1 MYMQEI
7 DQEVLKNRIEAEIE
21 EEIYEEEAEQD
32 NESIEIEKNNRNII
46 WQPKD
51 FSIREFLSMKSYKEI
66 DLQPKY
72 QRNFVMNQKQS
83 SRLIESIL
91 MNVPIPVI
99 YLNEEKDWTYSVIDW
114 QQRLTSFLTFIEEK
128 LFETNKPFKLI
139 WLNILKELNWKTFS
153 QLEKD
158 NQNKIKTTTLHTI
171 IIKKESNE
179 DIKFEIFERLNTWSI
194 KLNEDEIRNTV
205 YRWKYMDLL
214 SELENNELFHKLV
227 RKDNYKN
234 RMIYRWM
241 ILRFFSLYEKSY
253 LNYKPSI
260 KQFSNKHLREFRN
273 LSDEK
278 VKEYKEIFKNTTEL
292 VYSVFGYNAFRRYI
306 PWYDDNINWY
316 WALTRIN
323 MAIYDIQMCCFANY
337 SKNQII
343 QSADIIREEFIKLMC
358 ENQKF
363 IDCIL
368 NQTSNKEQ
376 LQTRFKIWFEKLE
389 EIIWTPKNENRIF
402 PYNIKKS
409 LFELD
414 SSCKICNQQIVSIDD
429 SEVDH
434 ISPFSKWW
442 KTILENAQ
450 LTHRY
455 CNRKKN
461 NNW

>member
-1 MYMQEI
+1 MEENLDLI
-7 DQEVLKNRIEAEIE
+7 NKKIEAEIE
-21 EEIYEEEAEQD
+21 EEIYDEEVEKD
-32 NESIEIEKNNRNII
+32 NEFIEIEWNNRNII

-51 FSIREFLSMKSYKEI
+51 ITIREFLSMKQ
-66 DLQPKY
+66 DWDLVLQPEY

-83 SRLIESIL
+83 SRLIESVL
-91 MNVPIPVI
+91 MNVPLPVI
-99 YLNEEKDWTYSVIDW
+99 YLNEEKDWKYSVIDW
-114 QQRLTSFLTFIEEK
+114 QQRLTSFLTFIEERI
-128 LFETNKPFKLI
+128 FWTNKPFKLI

-153 QLEKD
+153 QLEKED
-158 NQNKIKTTTLHTI
+158 QNKIKTTTLHTI

-214 SELENNELFHKLV
+214 SELEDNEVFHKLV

-234 RMIYRWM
+234 RMIYRGM
-241 ILRFFSLYEKSY
+241 ILRFFALYEKSY

-278 VKEYKEIFKNTTEL
+278 VKEYKEVFKNTTEL
-292 VYSVFGYNAFRRYI
+292 VFSVFWENAFRRYI
-306 PWYDDNINWY
+306 PWDNENINWY

-323 MAIYDIQMCCFANY
+323 MAIYDIQMCCFAKY
-337 SKNQII
+337 TKNQII
-343 QSADIIREEFIKLMC
+343 QKADIIREEFIKLMC
-358 ENQKF
+358 NNQKF

-389 EIIWTPKNENRIF
+389 EIIWVPKEENRIF
-402 PYNIKKS
+402 PYNVKKS

-414 SSCKICNQQIVSIDD
+414 KTCKICWQQIISIDD
-429 SEVDH
+429 AEVDH
-434 ISPFSKWW
+434 ILPFSKWW
-442 KTILENAQ
+442 KTEINNAQ
-450 LTHRY
+450 LAHRY
-455 CNRKKN
+455 CNRQKN
-461 NNW
+461 NNN

>member
-1 MYMQEI
+1 MQEI
-7 DQEVLKNRIEAEIE
+7 NQEEIKNKIEAEIE
-21 EEIYEEEAEQD
+21 EEIYEEEVEQD
-32 NESIEIEKNNRNII
+32 NEFIEIEWNNRNII

-51 FSIREFLSMKSYKEI
+51 FSIREFLSMKSDKEL
-66 DLQPKY
+66 DLQPEY
-72 QRNFVMNQKQS
+72 QRNFVMSQKQS

-91 MNVPIPVI
+91 MNVPLPVI

-128 LFETNKPFKLI
+128 IFWTNKPFKLI

-153 QLEKD
+153 QLEKEE
-158 NQNKIKTTTLHTI
+158 QNKIKTTTLHTI

-205 YRWKYMDLL
+205 YRWRYMDLL
-214 SELENNELFHKLV
+214 SELEDSEIFHKLV

-241 ILRFFSLYEKSY
+241 ILRFFALYEKSY

-278 VKEYKEIFKNTTEL
+278 IKEYKEIFKNTTEL
-292 VYSVFGYNAFRRYI
+292 VYSVFWENAFRRYI
-306 PWYDDNINWY
+306 PWDNENINWY

-323 MAIYDIQMCCFANY
+323 MAIYDIQMCCFAKY
-337 SKNQII
+337 TKNQII
-343 QSADIIREEFIKLMC
+343 QKADIIREEFIKLMC
-358 ENQKF
+358 NNQKF

-376 LQTRFKIWFEKLE
+376 LKTRFKIWFEKLE
-389 EIIWTPKNENRIF
+389 EIIWIPKEENRIF
-402 PYNIKKS
+402 TFNIKKS

-414 SSCKICNQQIVSIDD
+414 KTCKICWQQIVSIDD
-429 SEVDH
+429 AEVDH
-434 ISPFSKWW
+434 IIPFSKWW
-442 KTILENAQ
+442 KTDIINAQ

-455 CNRKKN
+455 CNRQKN
-461 NNW
+461 NNY